1 MEISRKVGGAILKNY
16 STSKVDVHKPE
27 LEIYI
32 EVRINAVYIY
42 FEKVKG
48 IIMELK
54 GVDLKKAYK
63 ERLVVKGVSLKINS
77 GEIVGLLGPNGAGK
91 TTSFYMIVGFIAATS
106 GKVFIDGKDVTALP
120 MYERAR
126 CGLGY
131 LAQEPT
137 IFRGLTV
144 EENLLAILERLEPDA
159 KKRADRVDQLL
170 TEFGLTKLAKQKA
183 WTLSGGEKRRMEIAR
198 CMISNPKIILLDEPF
213 VGIDPITVAE
223 LREMIF
229 KLKSRGLGILITDH
243 NVRETLS
250 LTERA
255 YLIYDGKILVEGD
268 QDKLLNDENAR
279 KLYLGEDFKM

>member
-1 MEISRKVGGAILKNY
+1 
-16 STSKVDVHKPE
+16 
-27 LEIYI
+27 
-32 EVRINAVYIY
+32 
-42 FEKVKG
+42 
-48 IIMELK
+48 MELK

-91 TTSFYMIVGFIAATS
+91 TTSFYMIVGFIAASS

-243 NVRETLS
+243 NVRETLP

-255 YLIYDGKILVEGD
+255 YLIYDGKILVEGSP
-268 QDKLLNDENAR
+268 DKLLNDEKAR
-279 KLYLGEDFKM
+279 KLYLGENFKM

>member
-1 MEISRKVGGAILKNY
+1 
-16 STSKVDVHKPE
+16 
-27 LEIYI
+27 
-32 EVRINAVYIY
+32 
-42 FEKVKG
+42 
-48 IIMELK
+48 MELL
-54 GVDLKKAYK
+54 GIDLKKAYK

-91 TTSFYMIVGFIAATS
+91 TTSFYMIVGFIAASS

-229 KLKSRGLGILITDH
+229 KLKNRGLGILITDH
-243 NVRETLS
+243 NVRETLP

-255 YLIYDGKILVEGD
+255 YLIYDGKILVEGSPE
-268 QDKLLNDENAR
+268 KLLNDEKAR
-279 KLYLGEDFKM
+279 SLYLGKDFKM

>member
-1 MEISRKVGGAILKNY
+1 
-16 STSKVDVHKPE
+16 
-27 LEIYI
+27 
-32 EVRINAVYIY
+32 
-42 FEKVKG
+42 
-48 IIMELK
+48 MELK

-159 KKRADRVDQLL
+159 QKRADRVDQLL

-183 WTLSGGEKRRMEIAR
+183 WTLSGGEKRRMEIDR

>member
-1 MEISRKVGGAILKNY
+1 
-16 STSKVDVHKPE
+16 
-27 LEIYI
+27 
-32 EVRINAVYIY
+32 
-42 FEKVKG
+42 
-48 IIMELK
+48 MELK
-54 GVDLKKAYK
+54 GIDLKKAYK

-91 TTSFYMIVGFIAATS
+91 TTSFYMIVGFITATS

-243 NVRETLS
+243 NVRETLP

-255 YLIYDGKILVEGD
+255 YLIYDGKILVEGSP
-268 QDKLLNDENAR
+268 DKLLNDEKAR
-279 KLYLGEDFKM
+279 KLYLGENFKM

>member
-1 MEISRKVGGAILKNY
+1 
-16 STSKVDVHKPE
+16 
-27 LEIYI
+27 
-32 EVRINAVYIY
+32 
-42 FEKVKG
+42 
-48 IIMELK
+48 MELK

-63 ERLVVKGVSLKINS
+63 ERLVVKGVSLKVNS

-106 GKVFIDGKDVTALP
+106 GKVFIDGKDVTSLP

-159 KKRADRVDQLL
+159 KKRTDRVDQLL

-229 KLKSRGLGILITDH
+229 KLKNRGLGILITDH

-255 YLIYDGKILVEGD
+255 YLIYDGKILVEGNKD
-268 QDKLLNDENAR
+268 TLLNDEKAR
-279 KLYLGEDFKM
+279 KLYLGENFKM

>member
-1 MEISRKVGGAILKNY
+1 
-16 STSKVDVHKPE
+16 
-27 LEIYI
+27 
-32 EVRINAVYIY
+32 
-42 FEKVKG
+42 
-48 IIMELK
+48 MELK

-159 KKRADRVDQLL
+159 QKRADRVDQLL